1 MEHIKI
7 YDNFLSTPDI
17 KQCLQIVQE
26 SKWKYGQTSD
36 NKNNII
42 NIPFWY
48 MELNNNDFL
57 KDIIKEKIEHITN
70 KKFTVFRL
78 YANGQTYG
86 QDGFFHQDDTYLDS
100 YTFCLYCTEI
110 TPDMSELVGG
120 HIEFI
125 LPESEHSINIKTI
138 FNRGIFFPSH
148 YLHRGTAFNRYVY
161 DLRICIAWKLREVSN

>member
-17 KQCLQIVQE
+17 KDCLQIVQE
-26 SKWKYGQTSD
+26 SKWKYGHTSD
-36 NKNNII
+36 NNNIM

-48 MELNNNDFL
+48 MELNNKDFL
-57 KDIIKEKIEHITN
+57 KEKIKEKIENISN
-70 KKFTVFRL
+70 KKFTVVRL

-86 QDGFFHQDDTYLDS
+86 QDGMFHQDDTSLDS

-110 TPDMSELVGG
+110 SPDISDLVGG

-125 LPESEHSINIKTI
+125 LPESTHSINIKTI
-138 FNRGIFFPSH
+138 FNRGILFPSH
-148 YLHRGTAFNRYVY
+148 YLHRGTAFNRYVP
-161 DLRICIAWKLREVSN
+161 DLRICIAWKLRELPN